1 MREEGTGIPG
11 RRTRRALRLGLALA
25 AATAA
30 PAGAQEALATV
41 SCLVPDSV
49 SGALARIA
57 RRVGGD
63 VGIAALHVESGAR
76 VSFNGH
82 RAFPM
87 ASVSKIPMALEYL
100 RRVDRREID
109 PSERI
114 VVPIT
119 DFRPGNSPLAAWSGG
134 RAVHITVDSLFG
146 LMIGASDNTATDVI
160 LARSGGP
167 TAADRRVRE
176 LGVRGVRVDRSEAR
190 TFADLSGLPDT
201 IPESELYRYRYFRLR
216 DALAQDHR
224 DSARV
229 SYGGDPRDTATPEG
243 MAHLLLELHR
253 GAGLTP
259 GSRARLLEA
268 MTAARS
274 GRRRLKGLLPG
285 SVEVAHKTGTM
296 AGAVNDVG
304 ILTLPEGRGHLI
316 VAAFVNTLHRTTWRR
331 ERTIAEMTRLLYD
344 HFSARPDPVVATAGG
359 GCDVEGSIVGAGAI
373 PAHERSGAARGA
385 CPAEGASACPCARS
399 GC

>member
-1 MREEGTGIPG
+1 MQMRG
-11 RRTRRALRLGLALA
+11 RRGLALGIALA
-25 AATAA
+25 AATAPTAA
-30 PAGAQEALATV
+30 PILAQEALATV

-49 SGALARIA
+49 GGGLGRIA
-57 RRVGGD
+57 RRVGSD
-63 VGIAALHVESGAR
+63 IGITAIHVESGAR
-76 VSFNGH
+76 VSFNGD

-100 RRVDRREID
+100 RRVDAGEID

-119 DFRPGNSPLAAWSGG
+119 DFRPGNSPLASWSGG
-134 RAVHITVDSLFG
+134 RAVHITIDSLFG
-146 LMIGASDNTATDVI
+146 LMIGASDNTATDAI
-160 LARSGGP
+160 LGRSGGP
-167 TAADRRVRE
+167 AAADRRVRE

-216 DALAQDHR
+216 DALARRHR

-229 SYGGDPRDTATPEG
+229 SYGSDPRDTATPDG
-243 MAHLLLELHR
+243 MADLLLEVQR
-253 GAGLTP
+253 GAGLSP
-259 GSRARLLEA
+259 GSHGRLLEV
-268 MTAARS
+268 MTASRS

-304 ILTLPEGRGHLI
+304 IVTLPEGRGHLI

-344 HFSARPDPVVATAGG
+344 HFAGRPATG
-359 GCDVEGSIVGAGAI
+359 V
-373 PAHERSGAARGA
+373 AARDAMCG
-385 CPAEGASACPCARS
+385 SSRS
-399 GC
+399 RE